1 MLETIKHTKPIL
13 FYDGSCPLCKKEINH
28 AVSIDK
34 DKKVDWIDISTD
46 TLLLK
51 QFEISHSDAMKQL
64 HVIDQNG
71 DLFIGVDAFMTIWQF
86 LPYYQHLKQ
95 AVILLHIKRPMIWA
109 YDIFAKQ
116 RYKNYLQRQACST
129 SCKL

>member
-1 MLETIKHTKPIL
+1 MLETIKRTKPIL

-28 AVSIDK
+28 YVRIDK

-95 AVILLHIKRPMIWA
+95 AVTLLHIKRLMIWA
-109 YDIFAKQ
+109 YDIFVKQ

>member
-28 AVSIDK
+28 YVSIDK
-34 DKKVDWIDISTD
+34 DKKVDWIDISND

-51 QFEISHSDAMKQL
+51 QFEISHSAAMKQL

-71 DLFIGVDAFMTIWQF
+71 ISL
-86 LPYYQHLKQ
+86 
-95 AVILLHIKRPMIWA
+95 
-109 YDIFAKQ
+109 
-116 RYKNYLQRQACST
+116 
-129 SCKL
+129 